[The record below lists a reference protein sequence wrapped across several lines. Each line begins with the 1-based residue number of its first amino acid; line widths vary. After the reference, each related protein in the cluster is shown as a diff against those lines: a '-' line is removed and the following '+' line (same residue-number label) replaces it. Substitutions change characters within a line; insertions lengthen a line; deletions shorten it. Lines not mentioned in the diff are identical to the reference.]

1 MWKLLKTNLIIEKS
15 SKKNIF
21 AFIFVALFII
31 GLAFYMENEDVG
43 NLVAL
48 KTSEHQN
55 ITSALSQFQ
64 VMDASKDGDSN
75 ELYKNLNEQQRLISL
90 QRVAAKLD
98 KPDLFANS
106 AIELANLREDAF
118 TLEGYEE
125 VAVYLPT
132 YTVNKLESIFYETL
146 KTLDIPIF
154 KDNLSFYQFL
164 IFLFGILGSIWFIF
178 LAFYTCGIMI
188 EDFRHTS
195 LIKGYPIPFDQYV
208 AAKGISTMSIILIF
222 IVELFLCSLLL
233 IYYRGLGDPTYPVAV
248 FDGNYEIYS
257 IAQYIGICLLYM
269 ISIAV
274 FVILLSIILNVLLK
288 NMYLTL
294 FVELLLF
301 ALPTLFPRMISLFP
315 YNPFNYMN
323 FTNLL
328 NGVSLDLAHPVALN
342 STYGLISI
350 GLSIVVLIVVANL
363 FLSTGKL
370 KRV

>member
-1 MWKLLKTNLIIEKS
+1 
-15 SKKNIF
+15 
-21 AFIFVALFII
+21 
-31 GLAFYMENEDVG
+31 MENEEVG
-43 NLVAL
+43 NLVIQ

-55 ITSALSQFQ
+55 ITSALSQFH
-64 VMDASKDGDSN
+64 VMDASKDGDSS
-75 ELYKNLNEQQRLISL
+75 EIYKNLNEQQRLISL
-90 QRVAAKLD
+90 QRVAANLD
-98 KPDLFANS
+98 KPDLFVNS
-106 AIELANLREDAF
+106 AIELAKLRDDATHF
-118 TLEGYEE
+118 EGYEDI
-125 VAVYLPT
+125 AVYLPT
-132 YTVNKLESIFYETL
+132 YTVNKKDSIFYETL
-146 KTLDIPIF
+146 KTLEIPIF

-178 LAFYTCGIMI
+178 LAFYTSGIMI

-208 AAKGISTMSIILIF
+208 AAKGISTMSVILIF
-222 IVELFLCSLLL
+222 MLEIFLCSLPL
-233 IYYRGLGDPTYPVAV
+233 IYFRGLGDPTYPVAV
-248 FDGNYEIYS
+248 FDGNFEIYT
-257 IAQYIGICLLYM
+257 ITQYIGVCLLYM
-269 ISIAV
+269 ICIAV

-294 FVELLLF
+294 FVELFLF
-301 ALPTLFPRMISLFP
+301 ALPVLFPRMISLFP

-328 NGVSLDLAHPVALN
+328 NGVSLDLAQPVALN

-350 GLSIVVLIVVANL
+350 GISIVVLIVVANL